1 MERISVKTNKRVEM
15 IDITAEIQRVV
26 GRCGLSSG
34 VCVVFCPHTTAGL
47 TINENADPDVRS
59 DMVSIVNKIVPAENG
74 YKHAEGNS
82 DSHMKASL
90 FGPSLSVIVENGGLQ
105 LGSGRRCIYA
115 RPTARGPGC
124 VGQNRA
130 GPGSMKR
137 RELEISELLAEYRR
151 RRAR

>member
-105 LGSGRRCIYA
+105 LGQWQAVYLCEA
-115 RPTARGPGC
+115 DGPRTRD
-124 VGQNRA
+124 VWVKTVRDQ
-130 GPGSMKR
+130 GP
-137 RELEISELLAEYRR
+137 
-151 RRAR
+151 

>member
-1 MERISVKTNKRVEM
+1 MERMSVKTNKRVEM
-15 IDITAEIQRVV
+15 IDITAELQSIV
-26 GRCGLSSG
+26 GRRGLASG

-90 FGPSLSVIVENGGLQ
+90 FGPSLSVIVENGSLQ
-105 LGSGRRCIYA
+105 LGRWQAVYLCEA
-115 RPTARGPGC
+115 DGP
-124 VGQNRA
+124 R
-130 GPGSMKR
+130 S
-137 RELEISELLAEYRR
+137 REVWVKTVQDRSS
-151 RRAR
+151 